1 MPRTHLSLHL
11 GQAVFLWAGQHVQSA
26 PHEHASPHLQ
36 LHSGFGREEH
46 SGGSVLLAK
55 ALGQGRASQEGQ
67 GQCFLRPP
75 TQPRALHAV
84 LAAPQPGCGSHFTEV
99 PAPLAGGP
107 AGASGAAQPADSP
120 VLAHGARHGG
130 LQEGKQRG
138 NSASCGV
145 RYRPNACNCANLKPN

>member
-84 LAAPQPGCGSHFTEV
+84 LVAPQPGCGSHFTEI
-99 PAPLAGGP
+99 PSTAGRGPSGRIRGCAASRLTRPCTRGTAWWPAGGQ
-107 AGASGAAQPADSP
+107 ATRQFSIMWRALQAQRLELRQP
-120 VLAHGARHGG
+120 
-130 LQEGKQRG
+130 
-138 NSASCGV
+138 
-145 RYRPNACNCANLKPN
+145 